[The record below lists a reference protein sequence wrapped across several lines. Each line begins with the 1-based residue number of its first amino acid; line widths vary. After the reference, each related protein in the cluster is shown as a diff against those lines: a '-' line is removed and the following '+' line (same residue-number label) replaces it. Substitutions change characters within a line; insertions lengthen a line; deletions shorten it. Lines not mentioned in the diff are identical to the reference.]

1 MDVSFI
7 HYNKLYFDENYR
19 FTIEFKDKD
28 VVGQIMFSKSKDYYI
43 NNMTCY
49 IIHEITTNKH
59 VLELSKLADEI
70 NRNKQYP
77 ILNFVWAHYNDYRL
91 FTNYQ
96 FPLLRTNLWTDH
108 SKSEIYTDTCSY
120 YDTTEKKLK
129 SLICIMK
136 YLQAVLSIK

>member
-1 MDVSFI
+1 MDVTFI
-7 HYNKLYFDENYR
+7 HHSKLYFDEDYR

-59 VLELSKLADEI
+59 VLELSKLANEI

-77 ILNFVWAHYNDYRL
+77 IPDFVWVHCNDYRL
-91 FTNYQ
+91 FNNYK
-96 FPLLRTNLWTDH
+96 FPLLRTRLVADH
-108 SKSEIYTDTCSY
+108 SKSEIYTDT
-120 YDTTEKKLK
+120 
-129 SLICIMK
+129 
-136 YLQAVLSIK
+136 